1 MSDDE
6 ERSVEDVE
14 EEDVTDLSDVWS
26 FFKYWTN

>member
-14 EEDVTDLSDVWS
+14 EEDVTDLSDRYVAH
-26 FFKYWTN
+26 FVH